1 MVLDAKTLLVFLR
14 GEAGQDRV
22 IRALVEGEV
31 CISTVTLIGVLSEL
45 RRVAPRAVLDDLH
58 RIGLEIVPVD
68 VNLAMEVA
76 KLGAPHLP
84 SDAVFALALAK
95 SRGLEVL
102 ASNIPEA
109 LAAAVQVK
117 VQALR

>member
-1 MVLDAKTLLVFLR
+1 
-14 GEAGQDRV
+14 
-22 IRALVEGEV
+22 
-31 CISTVTLIGVLSEL
+31 
-45 RRVAPRAVLDDLH
+45 LDDLH
-58 RIGLEIVPVD
+58 RIGLEIVPED

-76 KLGAPHLP
+76 KLGAPHLS

-117 VQALR
+117 VQALQ